1 MALQVWLPLNGN
13 IKNQGLS
20 DLSFS
25 VVSSNTSGSTSGKIG
40 SCYYNSSHTEG
51 GLTSNKTINLGSQ
64 QSMFCWVKFDR
75 FYESAS
81 LTGVIGQH
89 RYQKNTGM
97 GITTYRISET
107 TAYLSVNTGTGSNRT
122 FNDYRGNTVINA
134 NQWYH
139 VGYTF
144 DGSTIRLYVN
154 GNLDGTFTG
163 HSSQLNV
170 EDYIGIFMWSLND
183 STITNTLHANYKL
196 KGYLNDVRIYNHCL
210 SPKEV
215 KEISKGLV
223 LHYKMDDPC
232 INKNVSIDPAFN
244 GFNGG
249 TYTYDISTN
258 TYTITS
264 PVTSSTWGSG
274 VCIKDPQITVPWGSS
289 YRCSFEALVPTAH
302 DIQIDYNNYLADGN
316 YTGNDNDSGR
326 ITSSF
331 SIPANTWTKVVIGA
345 TNANSAN
352 TGKASLIVYD
362 AIGLKTNNDSAS
374 VTWYIRNVKSEIT
387 NDPSSYSKN
396 SWSDNMIY
404 DYSGFGYNGTVTS
417 ATAPIL
423 GSDSPRHNS
432 CFNFDT
438 AAKCITTAIDP
449 SGYKDT
455 YSIAWW
461 GNIPSFGGAMFWG
474 FSNMMNWYD
483 GKYWNQGDGG
493 NNPFYSS
500 GTTTIT
506 PPSVNTWHHYVITGN
521 GSATK
526 LYVDGVLYGT
536 AKTYR
541 AIGGSSLQISGWPND
556 SNYRIPGMK
565 MSDFR
570 IYATPLSAEDV
581 KELYNTSAIVCDN
594 GTVMA
599 YSLEE

>member
-13 IKNQGLS
+13 IENQGLNPIS
-20 DLSFS
+20 M
-25 VVSSNTSGSTSGKIG
+25 VGSPNSWGNGKIG
-40 SCYYNSSHTEG
+40 KCATFSPTSTTPTTKIYNTTTSLNYINEDFSWSVWINPSSTVYGTSYIFTVGRADAG
-51 GLTSNKTINLGSQ
+51 GYG
-64 QSMFCWVKFDR
+64 
-75 FYESAS
+75 Y
-81 LTGVIGQH
+81 
-89 RYQKNTGM
+89 GM
-97 GITTYRISET
+97 GVSSGSVYCWFGSSNWSISITHNVWTHISFC
-107 TAYLSVNTGTGSNRT
+107 RK
-122 FNDYRGNTVINA
+122 GNTIK
-134 NQWYH
+134 
-139 VGYTF
+139 
-144 DGSTIRLYVN
+144 LYKN
-154 GNLDGTFTG
+154 GVL
-163 HSSQLNV
+163 
-170 EDYIGIFMWSLND
+170 D
-183 STITNTLHANYKL
+183 STQTFSGTLPTYSDGNGLGLGCFHYSGSIYAYN
-196 KGYLNDVRIYNHCL
+196 GSINDFRIYNHCL

-244 GFNGG
+244 NYNGG

-264 PVTSSTWGSG
+264 PVTSSSWGAG
-274 VCIKDPQITVPWGSS
+274 VHLKDPQITVPWGSS
-289 YRCSFEALVPTAH
+289 YRCSFEVLVPTAH
-302 DIQIDYNNYLADGN
+302 NIQIDYNNYLSDN
-316 YTGNDNDSGR
+316 TNTGNDNDSGR
-326 ITSSF
+326 ITTYF
-331 SIPANTWTKVVIGA
+331 SIPANTWTKIVIGA

-352 TGKASLIVYD
+352 VGKASLIVYD
-362 AIGLKTNNDSAS
+362 GIGLQTDKDSAS

-396 SWSDNMIY
+396 SWSDNIVY
-404 DYSGFGYNGTVTS
+404 DCSGFGYNGTVTS
-417 ATAPIL
+417 VSTPIL
-423 GSDSPRHNS
+423 DSDSPRYS
-432 CFNFDT
+432 SAFKFDT
-438 AAKCITTAIDP
+438 TAKYITTAIDP
-449 SGYKDT
+449 TGYKDT

-474 FSNMMNWYD
+474 FGNMMNWYD

-506 PPSVNTWHHYVITGN
+506 PPSINTWHHYVITGD

-541 AIGGSSLQISGWPND
+541 AIGGISLQINGWPND
-556 SNYRIPGMK
+556 ANYRISGMK
-565 MSDFR
+565 MSDYR